1 MSPQRKKIFIGGT
14 LLLWTLTAAPLV
26 VAGDQDPRLVFKEAN
41 AAYQGGSYDQAESLY
56 RGLLKQGLDDP
67 AVYYNLGN
75 TCFKKQQIGQAIL
88 YYEKAKKRD
97 PRNAD
102 ILANLKFATSLLE
115 FRVEDKRSW
124 YERAGIF
131 LLQSFK
137 FKEIAL
143 LTLLIGALFWIEWG
157 ILLALR
163 PEAGWGWRQKG
174 LWVLFLTGLALVG
187 LKEGFD
193 VSVQEAIVLK
203 QQAAVRYGPSYKD
216 QTAFKLAE
224 GMKVLSQ
231 RKSDTWRQISL
242 PNGETGWIP
251 EEDLGV
257 I

>member
-1 MSPQRKKIFIGGT
+1 MSPQQKRILFVGT
-14 LLLWTLTAAPLV
+14 FLLLVSTAPSGMAEDP
-26 VAGDQDPRLVFKEAN
+26 DPRLVFKEAN
-41 AAYQGGSYDQAESLY
+41 AAYLGGSYDPAESLY
-56 RGLLKQGLDDP
+56 RGLLKRGFDDP

-75 TCFKKQQIGQAIL
+75 ACFKKKQIGQAIL

-115 FRVEDKRSW
+115 YRIEDKRNW
-124 YERAGIF
+124 YERAVIF
-131 LLQSFK
+131 LMQSFK

-143 LTLLIGALFWIEWG
+143 CTLLLGALFWIEWG

-174 LWVLFLTGLALVG
+174 LGLLFLAGLALAG

-193 VSVQEAIVLK
+193 MSVREAIVLK
-203 QQAAVRYGPSYKD
+203 PQAAVRYGPSYKD

-224 GMKVLSQ
+224 GMKVLLQ

-242 PNGETGWIP
+242 PSGETGWIP
-251 EEDLGV
+251 EEDLEV
-257 I
+257 V